1 MISLLRDSPQYATNI
16 TLGGQQFP
24 IQLDTGS
31 SDVWVQLP
39 PGVNVKNTTNLTTEL
54 TFGIGQVDGNIAFA
68 DMQLGPHTVPS
79 QGMSFLSWNL
89 PWF

>member
-79 QGMSFLSWNL
+79 QGMSFVS
-89 PWF
+89 